1 MADSSNIWTKVGSAL
16 GILAEA
22 ADMPAE
28 TIDQGTL
35 EASQADA
42 AELIA
47 KVAPTQTIGTAS
59 AQQVGGM
66 VFTVERN
73 PLLVG
78 SRRFDTYDAMLR
90 NTTIVAAGV
99 RLFLNLLARAEW
111 TINPAEGEEDNPRA
125 QEIADLAYEMMFD
138 MSTPWSTVVRK
149 QAMYRFQGFAIQEW
163 TAKKRDDGAIGMLD
177 VENRP
182 QRTITRW
189 NLDRSGTVQGA
200 WQQDANFKE
209 VELPRGKIIYS
220 VDDTL
225 TDNPEGLG
233 LYRHLADT
241 SHRLRNYLDL
251 EEIAYET
258 DLRGIPVARAPL
270 EELRAEVDAAGAP
283 GTPEHT
289 KAEATRTAKLQPL
302 KDFITRHIRNKK
314 MGLLLPSA
322 TYTSQGNDTQ
332 SPSAVQK
339 WGLELLQG
347 DSQSIEA
354 IASAINRLNAEMARV
369 LGCEHLLL
377 GADGSGSLA
386 LAKSKVGTFYLTV
399 TSTLSELVEVFER
412 DWLLPLAEL
421 NGWPPEL
428 IPSLGVQDITDQ
440 DVAEVADVLA
450 KLAQAGATILP
461 TDPAV
466 GEIYDK
472 LGLTRPPEDAMDMD
486 ASLNPRR
493 TDPLKPDNASVENP
507 DEQAQVQKRRM
518 IWSTRSK
525 ARRIKADVRKRAELR
540 KAA

>member
-1 MADSSNIWTKVGSAL
+1 LADNSNIWTKVGSAL
-16 GILAEA
+16 GFLADA
-22 ADMPAE
+22 ADMPPE
-28 TIDQGTL
+28 TIDQSAMDT
-35 EASQADA
+35 ASSDA
-42 AELIA
+42 AELIQ
-47 KVAPTQTIGTAS
+47 KVAPTQTIGS
-59 AQQVGGM
+59 AAVQQVGGM

-78 SRRFDTYDAMLR
+78 EKRFDTYDLMLR

-149 QAMYRFQGFAIQEW
+149 QAMYRFQGFAVQEW
-163 TAKKRDDGAIGMLD
+163 TAKKRADGAIGMLD

-182 QRTITRW
+182 QRSISRW
-189 NLDRSGTVQGA
+189 DLDQSQTVQGVY
-200 WQQDANFKE
+200 QRGTDMKE
-209 VELPRGKIIYS
+209 VLLPRGKIIYS

-241 SHRLRNYLDL
+241 AHRLKNYLDL

-270 EELRAEVDAAGAP
+270 EELRQEVDQAGPA
-283 GTPEHT
+283 GSDAHA
-289 KAEATRTAKLQPL
+289 KAEATRSAKLQPL

-322 TYTSQGNDTQ
+322 TYVSQGNDTQ
-332 SPSAVQK
+332 TPSSVQK

-354 IASAINRLNAEMARV
+354 IAQAINRLNAEMARV

-412 DWLLPLAEL
+412 DWLMPLAEL

-461 TDPAV
+461 SDPAV
-466 GEIYDK
+466 GELYDK
-472 LGLTRPPEDAMDMD
+472 LGLTRPPEDAMQMD

-493 TDPLKPDNASVENP
+493 NDPVDPENAQVANP

-525 ARRIKADVRKRAELR
+525 ARRIKADIRKRAELR

>member
-1 MADSSNIWTKVGSAL
+1 MADSSNVFTRMGQAL
-16 GILAEA
+16 GLIAES
-22 ADMPAE
+22 ADMDVVGRVDEA
-28 TIDQGTL
+28 TLAQGR
-35 EASQADA
+35 ADA
-42 AELIA
+42 AELIQ
-47 KVAPTQTIGTAS
+47 KVAPTQTIGS
-59 AQQVGGM
+59 AAIQQAGGM

-78 SRRFDTYDAMLR
+78 EKRFDTYDVMIR

-111 TINPAEGEEDNPRA
+111 TMNPAEGEEDNPRA

-138 MSTPWSTVVRK
+138 MSTPWSTIVRK
-149 QAMYRFQGFAIQEW
+149 QAMYRFQGFAVQEW
-163 TAKKRDDGAIGMLD
+163 TAKKRDDGTIGMLD

-182 QRTITRW
+182 QRSISRW
-189 NLDRSGTVQGA
+189 ELDKSQTVQGVY
-200 WQQDANFKE
+200 QRGTDMKE
-209 VELPRGKIIYS
+209 VLLPRGKIIYS

-225 TDNPEGLG
+225 TDNPEGMG

-241 SHRLRNYLDL
+241 AHRLKNYLDL

-258 DLRGIPVARAPL
+258 DLRGIPIARAPL
-270 EELRAEVDAAGAP
+270 EELRAEVDASGP
-283 GTPEHT
+283 VGSDEYK

-302 KDFITRHIRNKK
+302 KDFIARHIRNKK

-322 TYTSQGNDTQ
+322 TYMSQGNDSQT
-332 SPSAVQK
+332 PSAVEK

-347 DSQSIEA
+347 DSTSIEA
-354 IASAINRLNAEMARV
+354 IAAAINRLNAEMARV

-377 GADGSGSLA
+377 GSDGSGSLA

-450 KLAQAGATILP
+450 KLAQAGATVLP
-461 TDPAV
+461 NDPAV

-472 LGLTRPPEDAMDMD
+472 LGLTRPPEDRMEMD
-486 ASLNPRR
+486 ASLNPNRN
-493 TDPLKPDNASVENP
+493 DPEAQDAVENP
-507 DEQAQVQKRRM
+507 EDKVAKRRI
-518 IWSTRSK
+518 IWSRRSQ
-525 ARRIKADVRKRAELR
+525 ARRIKADNRKRAAMR